1 MACNCVTNKCNSCRN
16 FVTTGAVTISGTT
29 LVLQIPSNNYL
40 NNQEVCICV
49 AQPIPAG
56 TTSSLN
62 VVIQIGTDTTNLY
75 PLRTKCGHN
84 IYADQIKTRTLYC
97 TRVATDSTTFVYNGR
112 CPLPCTSAIMTGSLP
127 VTQVTN
133 AATTA
138 TVNNIPKTV
147 NVTSENGVNTK

>member
-1 MACNCVTNKCNSCRN
+1 MACNCVTNKCNRCRN